1 MISITVNGVAELLGD
16 LKPLPK
22 KVEDR
27 VIQNMSQIAYDSVQR
42 GAGRHF
48 KTGALFQSIYNRAV
62 PNGRSVG
69 HDPYRAP
76 HALFVVFGTRPHV
89 IRPSKKKALRWV
101 GPGGFVF
108 SKKVN
113 HPGYRG
119 DDYMSTARDNAI
131 SQFQKITSDA
141 LRASL

>member
-1 MISITVNGVAELLGD
+1 MIINIKGYDGLIGD
-16 LKPLPK
+16 LKAMPK

-62 PNGRSVG
+62 TNGRSVG
-69 HDPYRAP
+69 HDPSRAP

-89 IRPSKKKALRWV
+89 ITPNKKKALRWV

-108 SKKVN
+108 AKKVN

-119 DDYMSTARDNAI
+119 DDYMSEARDNAVL
-131 SQFQKITSDA
+131 QFQKITAEA
-141 LRASL
+141 LRTSL